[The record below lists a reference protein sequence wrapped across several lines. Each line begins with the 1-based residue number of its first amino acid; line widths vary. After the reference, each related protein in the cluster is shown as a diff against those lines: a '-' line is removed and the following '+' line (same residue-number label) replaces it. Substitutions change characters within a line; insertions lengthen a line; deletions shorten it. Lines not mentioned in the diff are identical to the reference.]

1 MFLEKITGG
10 ELIMSCK
17 RVERLVMS
25 CGKMTVDRL
34 VLSFGRMTVDR
45 LVVSFGWITV
55 DIWVVYFGWMTVDR
69 LVLSR
74 ERMTGHYYC
83 KLLIYL

>member
-45 LVVSFGWITV
+45 LVL
-55 DIWVVYFGWMTVDR
+55 YFGWTTVDR
-69 LVLSR
+69 YIFLLV
-74 ERMTGHYYC
+74 G
-83 KLLIYL
+83 